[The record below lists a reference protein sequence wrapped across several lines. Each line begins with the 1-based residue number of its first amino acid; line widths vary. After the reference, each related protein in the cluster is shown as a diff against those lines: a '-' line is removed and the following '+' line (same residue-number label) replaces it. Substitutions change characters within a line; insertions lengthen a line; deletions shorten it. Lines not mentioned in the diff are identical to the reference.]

1 MDYET
6 ALLGTVTGQP
16 FLLTQAE
23 PDEPD
28 LYELW
33 TLNRNETS
41 HSVQRYEVA
50 FAQSADLYMEYEL
63 NDTNTDNA
71 PVVGFGAD
79 RYWLYIARRTG
90 NQSITLE
97 RVNKS
102 NGTRDYRNET
112 LTNVPVSF
120 PESEAGP
127 DADVVQAYRLQ
138 VNDDQI
144 LLVPRGAV
152 AASSQEPQAI
162 SVDIPKFGGGATWK
176 LVPAHEVNGSFSPAT
191 PSMTMATSSPTP
203 TPKQTST
210 SIPAIGMLSPTL
222 NTMPLSQK

>member
-1 MDYET
+1 M
-6 ALLGTVTGQP
+6 TGQP

-23 PDEPD
+23 PDELG
-28 LYELW
+28 LYDLW

-50 FAQSADLYMEYEL
+50 FAQSADLDMEYEL

-71 PVVGFGAD
+71 PLVGFGAD

-97 RVNKS
+97 RVDKR
-102 NGTRDYRNET
+102 NGKLDYRNET

-127 DADVVQAYRLQ
+127 DADVVQAYKLQ

-144 LLVPRGAV
+144 LLVPRCAV
-152 AASSQEPQAI
+152 AASSQEHQQAPQAI
-162 SVDIPKFGGGATWK
+162 RVDIPKFGGGATWK
-176 LVPAHEVNGSFSPAT
+176 LVPAHEVNGSFSPVT
-191 PSMTMATSSPTP
+191 PSMTMATSS
-203 TPKQTST
+203 ST
-210 SIPAIGMLSPTL
+210 
-222 NTMPLSQK
+222 